1 MLIPFYFSAK
11 SSTHGYIAG
20 PCRVLGAPSGGH
32 IIDLFTRE
40 PRQWIRSTLSS
51 HLDGTYTFG
60 ALELG
65 IEYNVEGRHATREY
79 EDRIAGAIVP
89 KAYGS

>member
-1 MLIPFYFSAK
+1 MLIDIYRSPPAA
-11 SSTHGYIAG
+11 THGYIAG

-51 HLDGTYTFG
+51 HLNGTYAFG

-65 IEYNVEGRHATREY
+65 IEYNVEARHATRGY
-79 EDRIAGAIVP
+79 EDRIVGAVVP

>member
-1 MLIPFYFSAK
+1 MLIDIYR
-11 SSTHGYIAG
+11 SSPAATHGYIAG

-40 PRQWIRSTLSS
+40 PRQWVCSTLSS
-51 HLDGTYTFG
+51 HRDGTYAFG

-79 EDRIAGAIVP
+79 EDRIAGAVVP